1 MSNILISLNGE
12 CSIERN
18 QLQSEYQL
26 IFGVDGGTEFLYK
39 LFLQPDQIIG
49 DFDSIDDN
57 TKKRAL
63 RDGAEISAFSSDKD
77 KTDLEIALGIAK
89 ENNASDITII
99 GGEGKELDHL
109 FANLLTLSSFHSTE
123 EIKWI
128 TKLETIIF
136 SKKNYFKLKKNTV
149 FSILPLSNIKNLSI
163 KGAKWEIKNEEIPYG
178 STKTLRNI
186 SLDDKIFIDAT
197 NGKYCLIVKN

>member
-39 LFLQPDQIIG
+39 LFLQPDRIIG

-163 KGAKWEIKNEEIPYG
+163 KGAKWEIKNEVIPYG

>member
-39 LFLQPDQIIG
+39 LFLQPDRIIG

>member
-39 LFLQPDQIIG
+39 LFLQPDRIIG

-163 KGAKWEIKNEEIPYG
+163 KGAKWEIKNEEILYG